1 MRKSIKMSA
10 FAAAIVAA
18 AMLSSCENQIESVEK
33 DLPTSLTIR
42 ISAPAPVEVST
53 RATDLQE
60 TNVTSLALFF
70 YRKDNYLDH
79 PKAVITLDSEAIK
92 KVEDKTPTNYV
103 YTLTVQD
110 DELTSGDYYLYAIAN
125 YNTSNFGQLDMSE
138 LSLKSLD
145 DLKSYLVENTYESSQ
160 MTENSLL
167 MTGVFGRGDGSIT
180 LQPENNNI
188 TSEQIHLRRIVSKI
202 NFSFVNGEG
211 VSFVPKT
218 YSICGFPLNCTLFE
232 RYGWTNKNGVLDNVS
247 GTFPGNFAF
256 KLDPEVNTQ
265 LLDID
270 CSGSNSFSF
279 YMYESAQYP
288 KNGIKIEDQRSREI
302 HNLGYY
308 TEDEGSYSEFFNAP
322 ENAAYV
328 VISGIYS
335 GPGKEAGSTVSGNV
349 SYTIH
354 LGDFSTSGS
363 FDNFTV
369 RRNTK
374 YNYRVTVNGVN
385 SIITEATAA
394 AGADYS
400 SIDSGA
406 EGDILNV
413 NAGTTNIT
421 VDSHY
426 ETVMVKM
433 PKFSP
438 NKFSLKVITPKV
450 NSIYSS
456 TAAESKTAAESER
469 PADVSWIKFVKP
481 TSATELPKYPGSRK
495 PEDMCDIYALLKN
508 IEAGAQT
515 FYLESDDY
523 YYTAAFVDEYF
534 YDDIPLTEF
543 VNAADREMTLASG
556 ISVSADGKSSYAVT
570 PIFSIKQQSIKSM
583 YNLSLTQKGYNPFG
597 IEILEEF
604 PAVTWSGSDRVDGDG
619 GVTDNNSDVNGWANS
634 TNYWNYS
641 SSSPWSEFI
650 VDSKFGHF
658 DNSTY
663 LADGAVVSGK
673 EVAKYQ
679 CISRNRDEDG
689 DGVIDESEVK
699 WYLPAVEQCLAIWYG
714 YPALGGDAKLNIEY
728 QGYFTSTFGS
738 GSGNK
743 RVWYIDEGASFGYYA
758 DASWL
763 RAKLGVRCVRTLAS
777 LKADPTPVS
786 SYDARTHIISLSTLD
801 ASATRP
807 SGSQSSEYLAHFR
820 NEEPDQLPQAFEVA
834 KDTLRSVTVSG
845 STKRGFTFSDVSSDN
860 SDWCNTYYT
869 QDGETAGQGRWRIP
883 NEREFGL
890 MVKHLG
896 DAMLNTRARTVY
908 YRQYD
913 NSPVNAG
920 YVYLSEGGNTVLT
933 TAYEYSSRA
942 LSIRCVR
949 DAISPSTVNN

>member
-1 MRKSIKMSA
+1 MSA

-79 PKAVITLDSEAIK
+79 PKAVITLDSEALK
-92 KVEDKTPTNYV
+92 TVQVKTPTNYV
-103 YTLTVQD
+103 YTLKVQD

-125 YNTSNFGQLDMSE
+125 YNTSNFGQLNMSD

-288 KNGIKIEDQRSREI
+288 INGIEINNQRSREI
-302 HNLGYY
+302 HNLDYY
-308 TEDEGSYSEFFNAP
+308 TDEGSYTEFLNAP

-328 VISGIYS
+328 VISGIYN
-335 GPGKEAGSTVSGNV
+335 GPGKEKGSTVSGNV

-354 LGDFSTSGS
+354 LGDFSTQSGS

-456 TAAESKTAAESER
+456 TAAESKTATESER

-515 FYLESDDY
+515 FYLESGDY

-534 YDDIPLTEF
+534 YSDIPLAEF

-583 YNLSLTQKGYNPFG
+583 YNLSLTQTGYNPFG

-604 PAVTWSGSDRVDGDG
+604 PAVTWRGGSNHVDGDRG
-619 GVTDNNSDVNGWANS
+619 NNSDVNGWANS
-634 TNYWNYS
+634 KTYWNS
-641 SSSPWSEFI
+641 SSWSDFI

-679 CISRNRDEDG
+679 CISRNRDENG
-689 DGVIDESEVK
+689 DGVIDDSEVK
-699 WYLPAVEQCLAIWYG
+699 WYLPAVEQCLAICYG
-714 YPALGGDAKLNIEY
+714 YPALGGDAKLNIDY
-728 QGYFTSTFGS
+728 RCYFTSTFGS

-758 DASWL
+758 GAGWL
-763 RAKLGVRCVRTLAS
+763 SPELGVRCVRTLAS
-777 LKADPTPVS
+777 LDADPTPVS
-786 SYDARTHIISLSTLD
+786 SYDASTHIISLSTLD

-807 SGSQSSEYLAHFR
+807 SGSQSAEYLAHVR

-834 KDTLRSVTVSG
+834 KELLSSVTVSG
-845 STKRGFTFSDVSSDN
+845 STKTGFTFSDVSSDD

-869 QDGETAGQGRWRIP
+869 QGGETAGQGRWRIP

-920 YVYLSEGGNTVLT
+920 YVYMSDGGNKVLT
-933 TAYEYSSRA
+933 TAYEYSSNA
-942 LSIRCVR
+942 YSIRCVR

>member
-79 PKAVITLDSEAIK
+79 PKAVITLDSEALK
-92 KVEDKTPTNYV
+92 TVQVKTPTNYV
-103 YTLTVQD
+103 YTLKVQD

-125 YNTSNFGQLDMSE
+125 YNTSNFGQLNMSE
-138 LSLKSLD
+138 LSSLSLD

-232 RYGWTNKNGVLDNVS
+232 RYGWTNKNGVIDNVS

-270 CSGSNSFSF
+270 CSGSDSFSF

-288 KNGIKIEDQRSREI
+288 KEGIQEIIDQRSREI
-302 HNLGYY
+302 HNLDYY
-308 TEDEGSYSEFFNAP
+308 TNEDSYEFLNAP

-349 SYTIH
+349 SSTIH

-374 YNYRVTVNGVN
+374 YNYMVTVNGVN

-515 FYLESDDY
+515 FYLESGDY

-534 YDDIPLTEF
+534 YSDIPLAEF

-583 YNLSLTQKGYNPFG
+583 YNLSLTQTGYNPFG

-604 PAVTWSGSDRVDGDG
+604 PAVTWRGGSNHVDGDRG
-619 GVTDNNSDVNGWANS
+619 NNSDVNGWANS
-634 TNYWNYS
+634 KSYWNSSSS

-679 CISRNRDEDG
+679 CISRNRDENG

-714 YPALGGDAKLNIEY
+714 YPALGGDAKLNIDY
-728 QGYFTSTFGS
+728 RCYFTSTFGS

-758 DASWL
+758 GAGWL
-763 RAKLGVRCVRTLAS
+763 SPELGVRCVRTLAS
-777 LKADPTPVS
+777 LDADPTPVS
-786 SYDARTHIISLSTLD
+786 NYDASTHIISLSTLD

-834 KDTLRSVTVSG
+834 KNLLSSVTVSG
-845 STKRGFTFSDVSSDN
+845 STKTGFTFSDVSSDN

-869 QDGETAGQGRWRIP
+869 QDRETAGQGRWRIP

-896 DAMLNTRARTVY
+896 NAMLGTRARTIY
-908 YRQYD
+908 YRRYD
-913 NSPVNAG
+913 GTPVNAG

-942 LSIRCVR
+942 FSIRCVR

>member
-1 MRKSIKMSA
+1 MSA

-79 PKAVITLDSEAIK
+79 PKAVITLDSEALK
-92 KVEDKTPTNYV
+92 TVQVKTPTNYV
-103 YTLTVQD
+103 YTLKVQD

-125 YNTSNFGQLDMSE
+125 YNTSNFGQLNMSE
-138 LSLKSLD
+138 LSSLSLD

-232 RYGWTNKNGVLDNVS
+232 RYGWTNKNGVIDNVS

-270 CSGSNSFSF
+270 CSGSDSFSF

-288 KNGIKIEDQRSREI
+288 KEGIQEIIDQRSREI
-302 HNLGYY
+302 HNLDYY
-308 TEDEGSYSEFFNAP
+308 TNEDSYEFLNAP

-354 LGDFSTSGS
+354 LGDFSTQSGS

-374 YNYRVTVNGVN
+374 YNYRVTVTGVN

-515 FYLESDDY
+515 FYLESGDY

-534 YDDIPLTEF
+534 YSDIPLAEF

-583 YNLSLTQKGYNPFG
+583 YNLSLTQTGYNPFG

-604 PAVTWSGSDRVDGDG
+604 PAVTWRGGSNHVDGDRG
-619 GVTDNNSDVNGWANS
+619 NNSDVNGWANS
-634 TNYWNYS
+634 KTYWNS
-641 SSSPWSEFI
+641 SSWSDFI

-689 DGVIDESEVK
+689 NGVIDVSEVK

-714 YPALGGDAKLNIEY
+714 YPALGGDAKLNIDY
-728 QGYFTSTFGS
+728 RCYFTSTFGS

-758 DASWL
+758 GAGWL
-763 RAKLGVRCVRTLAS
+763 SPELGVRCVRTLAS
-777 LKADPTPVS
+777 LDADPTPVS
-786 SYDARTHIISLSTLD
+786 SYDASTHIISLSTLD

-807 SGSQSSEYLAHFR
+807 SGSQSAEYLAHVR

-834 KDTLRSVTVSG
+834 KELLSSVTVSG
-845 STKRGFTFSDVSSDN
+845 STKTGFTFSDVSSDD

-869 QDGETAGQGRWRIP
+869 QDRETAGQGRWRIP

-896 DAMLNTRARTVY
+896 DAMLGTRARTVY
-908 YRQYD
+908 YRRYD
-913 NSPVNAG
+913 GTPVNAG

-942 LSIRCVR
+942 FSIRCVR

>member
-1 MRKSIKMSA
+1 
-10 FAAAIVAA
+10 
-18 AMLSSCENQIESVEK
+18 
-33 DLPTSLTIR
+33 
-42 ISAPAPVEVST
+42 
-53 RATDLQE
+53 
-60 TNVTSLALFF
+60 
-70 YRKDNYLDH
+70 
-79 PKAVITLDSEAIK
+79 
-92 KVEDKTPTNYV
+92 
-103 YTLTVQD
+103 
-110 DELTSGDYYLYAIAN
+110 
-125 YNTSNFGQLDMSE
+125 
-138 LSLKSLD
+138 
-145 DLKSYLVENTYESSQ
+145 
-160 MTENSLL
+160 
-167 MTGVFGRGDGSIT
+167 
-180 LQPENNNI
+180 
-188 TSEQIHLRRIVSKI
+188 
-202 NFSFVNGEG
+202 
-211 VSFVPKT
+211 
-218 YSICGFPLNCTLFE
+218 
-232 RYGWTNKNGVLDNVS
+232 
-247 GTFPGNFAF
+247 
-256 KLDPEVNTQ
+256 
-265 LLDID
+265 
-270 CSGSNSFSF
+270 
-279 YMYESAQYP
+279 
-288 KNGIKIEDQRSREI
+288 
-302 HNLGYY
+302 
-308 TEDEGSYSEFFNAP
+308 
-322 ENAAYV
+322 
-328 VISGIYS
+328 
-335 GPGKEAGSTVSGNV
+335 
-349 SYTIH
+349 
-354 LGDFSTSGS
+354 
-363 FDNFTV
+363 
-369 RRNTK
+369 
-374 YNYRVTVNGVN
+374 
-385 SIITEATAA
+385 
-394 AGADYS
+394 
-400 SIDSGA
+400 
-406 EGDILNV
+406 
-413 NAGTTNIT
+413 
-421 VDSHY
+421 

-481 TSATELPKYPGSRK
+481 TSSTALPKYPGSDK
-495 PEDMCDIYALLKN
+495 PGFCDIYTLLAD
-508 IEAGAQT
+508 IEGGT
-515 FYLESDDY
+515 KTYYLESDDY

-604 PAVTWSGSDRVDGDG
+604 PAVTWSGSDHVDGDTG
-619 GVTDNNSDVNGWANS
+619 NNSDVNGWANS
-634 TNYWNYS
+634 TNYWNS
-641 SSSPWSEFI
+641 SSWSEFI

-663 LADGAVVSGK
+663 LADGAVISGK

-679 CISRNRDEDG
+679 CISRNRDENG
-689 DGVIDESEVK
+689 DGVIDDSEVK

-714 YPALGGDAKLNIEY
+714 YPALGGDAKLKIEY
-728 QGYFTSTFGS
+728 RGYFTSTFGS

-758 DASWL
+758 RANWL

-786 SYDARTHIISLSTLD
+786 SYDASTHIISLSTLD

-807 SGSQSSEYLAHFR
+807 SGSQSAEYLAHVR

-834 KDTLRSVTVSG
+834 KELLSSVTVSG
-845 STKRGFTFSDVSSDN
+845 STKTGFTFSDVSSDD

-869 QDGETAGQGRWRIP
+869 QDRETAGQGRWRIP

-913 NSPVNAG
+913 NPPVNAG

-933 TAYEYSSRA
+933 TSDLYSSRA

>member
-125 YNTSNFGQLDMSE
+125 YNTSNFGQLNMSE
-138 LSLKSLD
+138 LSLLSLD

-279 YMYESAQYP
+279 YMYESAQP
-288 KNGIKIEDQRSREI
+288 NGIKIGDQRSREI

-308 TEDEGSYSEFFNAP
+308 TDEGKYTEFLNAP

-335 GPGKEAGSTVSGNV
+335 GPGKEKGSTVSGKV

-354 LGDFSTSGS
+354 LGDFSTKSGS

-385 SIITEATAA
+385 SIITEATAGA
-394 AGADYS
+394 DADYS
-400 SIDSGA
+400 LIDSGA

-481 TSATELPKYPGSRK
+481 TSSTALPKYPGSSHR
-495 PEDMCDIYALLKN
+495 ENMCDIYTLLAD
-508 IEAGAQT
+508 IEDGTQT
-515 FYLESDDY
+515 FYLESGDY

-583 YNLSLTQKGYNPFG
+583 YNLSLTQDGYNPFG

-604 PAVTWSGSDRVDGDG
+604 PAVTWSGSDHVDGDRG
-619 GVTDNNSDVNGWANS
+619 NNSDVNGWANS
-634 TNYWNYS
+634 KNYWNS
-641 SSSPWSEFI
+641 SSWSNFI

-679 CISRNRDEDG
+679 CISRNRDENG
-689 DGVIDESEVK
+689 DGVIDDSEVK

-714 YPALGGDAKLNIEY
+714 YPALGGDAKLKIEY
-728 QGYFTSTFGS
+728 RGYFTSTFGS

-758 DASWL
+758 GAGWL
-763 RAKLGVRCVRTLAS
+763 SPELGVRCVRTLAS
-777 LKADPTPVS
+777 LDANPTPVS
-786 SYDARTHIISLSTLD
+786 SYDASTHIISLSTLD

-834 KDTLRSVTVSG
+834 KNLLSSVTVSG
-845 STKRGFTFSDVSSDN
+845 STKTGFTFSDVSSDD

-869 QDGETAGQGRWRIP
+869 QGGETAGQGRWRIP

-933 TAYEYSSRA
+933 TSDGYSSRA

>member
-1 MRKSIKMSA
+1 MSA

-807 SGSQSSEYLAHFR
+807 SGSQSAEYLAHVR

-834 KDTLRSVTVSG
+834 KNLLSSVTVSG
-845 STKRGFTFSDVSSDN
+845 STKTGFTFSDVSSDD

-869 QDGETAGQGRWRIP
+869 QDTETAGQGRWRIP

-908 YRQYD
+908 YRRYD
-913 NSPVNAG
+913 DTKVNAG

-933 TAYEYSSRA
+933 TSNGYSSRA
-942 LSIRCVR
+942 FSIRCVR

>member
-79 PKAVITLDSEAIK
+79 PKAVITLDSEALK
-92 KVEDKTPTNYV
+92 TVQVKTPTNYV
-103 YTLTVQD
+103 YTLKVQD

-125 YNTSNFGQLDMSE
+125 YNTSNFGQLNMSE
-138 LSLKSLD
+138 LSSLSLD

-232 RYGWTNKNGVLDNVS
+232 RYGWTNKNGVIDNVS

-270 CSGSNSFSF
+270 CSGSDSFSF

-288 KNGIKIEDQRSREI
+288 KEGIQEIIDQRSREI
-302 HNLGYY
+302 HNLDYY
-308 TEDEGSYSEFFNAP
+308 TNEDSYEFLNAP

-354 LGDFSTSGS
+354 LGDFSTQSGS

-374 YNYRVTVNGVN
+374 YNYRVTVTGVN

-515 FYLESDDY
+515 FYLESGDY

-534 YDDIPLTEF
+534 YSDIPLAEF

-583 YNLSLTQKGYNPFG
+583 YNLSLTQTGYNPFG

-604 PAVTWSGSDRVDGDG
+604 PAVTWRGGSNHVDGDRG
-619 GVTDNNSDVNGWANS
+619 NNSDVNGWANS
-634 TNYWNYS
+634 KTYWNS
-641 SSSPWSEFI
+641 SSWSDFI

-689 DGVIDESEVK
+689 NGVIDVSEVK

-714 YPALGGDAKLNIEY
+714 YPALGGDAKLNIDY
-728 QGYFTSTFGS
+728 RCYFTSTFGS

-758 DASWL
+758 GAGWL
-763 RAKLGVRCVRTLAS
+763 SPELGVRCVRTLAS
-777 LKADPTPVS
+777 LDADPTPVS
-786 SYDARTHIISLSTLD
+786 SYDASTHIISLSTLD

-807 SGSQSSEYLAHFR
+807 SGSQSAEYLAHVR

-834 KDTLRSVTVSG
+834 KELLSSVTVSG
-845 STKRGFTFSDVSSDN
+845 STKTGFTFSDVSSDD

-869 QDGETAGQGRWRIP
+869 QDRETAGQGRWRIP

-896 DAMLNTRARTVY
+896 DAMLGTRARTVY
-908 YRQYD
+908 YRRYD
-913 NSPVNAG
+913 GTPVNAG

-942 LSIRCVR
+942 FSIRCVR

>member
-70 YRKDNYLDH
+70 YRKDNYLNH
-79 PKAVITLDSEAIK
+79 PKAVITLDSEALK
-92 KVEDKTPTNYV
+92 TVQVKTPTNYV

-110 DELTSGDYYLYAIAN
+110 EELTSGDYYLYAIAN

-145 DLKSYLVENTYESSQ
+145 ALKSYLVENTYESSQ

-167 MTGVFGRGDGSIT
+167 MTGVFGREDGSIT

-202 NFSFVNGEG
+202 NFSFVNGTG

-270 CSGSNSFSF
+270 CSGSDSFSF
-279 YMYESAQYP
+279 YMYENAQYP
-288 KNGIKIEDQRSREI
+288 KNGIEIKNQRSREI
-302 HNLGYY
+302 HNLDYY
-308 TEDEGSYSEFFNAP
+308 TDEGSYTEFLNAP

-335 GPGKEAGSTVSGNV
+335 GPGKEEGSTVSGNV

-354 LGDFSTSGS
+354 LGDFSTQSGS
-363 FDNFTV
+363 LYNFTV

-374 YNYRVTVNGVN
+374 YNYRVTVTGVN
-385 SIITEATAA
+385 SIITEATA
-394 AGADYS
+394 GADADYP

-438 NKFSLKVITPKV
+438 NEFSLKVITPKV
-450 NSIYSS
+450 HSIYSS
-456 TAAESKTAAESER
+456 TTVESER
-469 PADVSWIKFVKP
+469 PADVSWIKFAKP
-481 TSATELPKYPGSRK
+481 VSVTALPKYPGSSS
-495 PEDMCDIYALLKN
+495 EDICDIYMLLEN
-508 IEAGAQT
+508 IKAGTQT
-515 FYLESDDY
+515 FYLESGDY

-534 YDDIPLTEF
+534 YDDTPLAEF

-583 YNLSLTQKGYNPFG
+583 YNLSLTQEGYNPFG
-597 IEILEEF
+597 IEIFEEF
-604 PAVTWSGSDRVDGDG
+604 PAVTWSGNNYVDGDTG
-619 GVTDNNSDVNGWANS
+619 NNSDVNGWANS
-634 TNYWNYS
+634 QSYWNS
-641 SSSPWSEFI
+641 SSWSDFI
-650 VDSKFGHF
+650 VDSNFGHF
-658 DNSTY
+658 DNNAY

-679 CISRNRDEDG
+679 CISRNRDENG

-714 YPALGGDAKLNIEY
+714 YPALGGDAKLNIDY
-728 QGYFTSTFGS
+728 QGYFTSTFGI

-743 RVWYIDEGASFGYYA
+743 RVWYIDEGASFGYYVG
-758 DASWL
+758 ASGWL
-763 RAKLGVRCVRTLAS
+763 RSELGVRCVRTLAS
-777 LKADPTPVS
+777 LNSDPTPVS
-786 SYDARTHIISLSTLD
+786 SYDETTHIISLSTLD

-807 SGSQSSEYLAHFR
+807 SGSQSAVYLAHVR

-834 KDTLRSVTVSG
+834 KDLLSSVTLSG
-845 STKRGFTFSDVSSDN
+845 STKTGFTFSDVSSDD

-896 DAMLNTRARTVY
+896 DNMLNTRARTVY
-908 YRQYD
+908 YRRYD
-913 NSPVNAG
+913 ATPVNAG
-920 YVYLSEGGNTVLT
+920 YVYMSDGSNKVLT
-933 TAYEYSSRA
+933 TADAYSSNA
-942 LSIRCVR
+942 YSIRCVR
-949 DAISPSTVNN
+949 DATSPSTVNN

>member
-1 MRKSIKMSA
+1 MSA

-79 PKAVITLDSEAIK
+79 PKAVITLDSEALKEVQK
-92 KVEDKTPTNYV
+92 KTNTNYV

-125 YNTSNFGQLDMSE
+125 YNTSNFGQLNMSE
-138 LSLKSLD
+138 LSSLSLD

-232 RYGWTNKNGVLDNVS
+232 RYGWTNKNGVIDNVS

-270 CSGSNSFSF
+270 CSGSDSFSF

-288 KNGIKIEDQRSREI
+288 EEEIQIGDQRSREI
-302 HNLGYY
+302 HNLDYY
-308 TEDEGSYSEFFNAP
+308 TNEDSYEFLNAP

-354 LGDFSTSGS
+354 LGDFSTQSGS

-374 YNYRVTVNGVN
+374 YNYRVTVTGVN
-385 SIITEATAA
+385 SIITEATAGA
-394 AGADYS
+394 DADYS
-400 SIDSGA
+400 LIDSGA
-406 EGDILNV
+406 EGDILKV

-456 TAAESKTAAESER
+456 TAAESVDESER

-515 FYLESDDY
+515 FYLESGDY

-534 YDDIPLTEF
+534 YSDIPLAEF

-583 YNLSLTQKGYNPFG
+583 YNLSLTQEGYNPFG

-604 PAVTWSGSDRVDGDG
+604 PAVTWRGGSNHVDGDRG
-619 GVTDNNSDVNGWANS
+619 NNSDVNGWANS
-634 TNYWNYS
+634 KTYWNS
-641 SSSPWSEFI
+641 SSWSDFI

-689 DGVIDESEVK
+689 NGVIDVSEVK

-714 YPALGGDAKLNIEY
+714 YPALGGDAKLNIDY
-728 QGYFTSTFGS
+728 RCYFTSTFGS

-758 DASWL
+758 GAGWL
-763 RAKLGVRCVRTLAS
+763 SPELGVRCVRTLAS
-777 LKADPTPVS
+777 LDADPTPVS
-786 SYDARTHIISLSTLD
+786 SYDASTHIISLSTLD

-807 SGSQSSEYLAHFR
+807 SGSQSAEYLAHVR

-834 KDTLRSVTVSG
+834 KELLSSVTVSG
-845 STKRGFTFSDVSSDN
+845 STKTGFTFSDVSSDD

-869 QDGETAGQGRWRIP
+869 QDRETAGQGRWRIP

-896 DAMLNTRARTVY
+896 DAMLGTRARTVY
-908 YRQYD
+908 YRRYD
-913 NSPVNAG
+913 GTPVNAG

-942 LSIRCVR
+942 FSIRCVR

>member
-1 MRKSIKMSA
+1 MSA

-70 YRKDNYLDH
+70 YRKDNYLNH
-79 PKAVITLDSEAIK
+79 PKAVITLDSEALK
-92 KVEDKTPTNYV
+92 TVQVKTPTNYV
-103 YTLTVQD
+103 YTLKVQD
-110 DELTSGDYYLYAIAN
+110 EELTSGDYYLYAIAN
-125 YNTSNFGQLDMSE
+125 YNTSNLGQLDMSKLSS
-138 LSLKSLD
+138 LSLD
-145 DLKSYLVENTYESSQ
+145 ALKSYLVENTYESSQ

-288 KNGIKIEDQRSREI
+288 KEGIQLNNQRSREI

-308 TEDEGSYSEFFNAP
+308 TNEGSYTEFLNAP

-328 VISGIYS
+328 VISGIYN
-335 GPGKEAGSTVSGNV
+335 GPGKEEGSTVSGKV

-354 LGDFSTSGS
+354 LGDFSTQSGS

-385 SIITEATAA
+385 SIITEATAGA
-394 AGADYS
+394 VADYP

-406 EGDILNV
+406 EGDILKV

-481 TSATELPKYPGSRK
+481 TSATELPKYPGSGK
-495 PEDMCDIYALLKN
+495 PGICDIYTLLAD
-508 IEAGAQT
+508 IEKGQQSY
-515 FYLESDDY
+515 YLESGDY

-534 YDDIPLTEF
+534 YNDIPLTEF

-583 YNLSLTQKGYNPFG
+583 YNLSLTRDGYNPFG

-604 PAVTWSGSDRVDGDG
+604 PAVTWSGSDHVDGDTG
-619 GVTDNNSDVNGWANS
+619 NNSDVNGWANS
-634 TNYWNYS
+634 KNYWNS
-641 SSSPWSEFI
+641 SSWSNFI

-679 CISRNRDEDG
+679 CISRNRDENG
-689 DGVIDESEVK
+689 DGVIDDSEVK

-714 YPALGGDAKLNIEY
+714 YPALGGDAKLKIEY
-728 QGYFTSTFGS
+728 RGYFTSTFGT
-738 GSGNK
+738 GKGNK

-758 DASWL
+758 GANWL

-786 SYDARTHIISLSTLD
+786 SYNASTHIISLSTLD

-834 KDTLRSVTVSG
+834 KNLLSSVTVSG
-845 STKRGFTFSDVSSDN
+845 STKTGFTFSDVSSDD

-869 QDGETAGQGRWRIP
+869 QDTETAGQGRWRIP

-933 TAYEYSSRA
+933 TSDGYSSRA

>member
-79 PKAVITLDSEAIK
+79 PKAVITLDSEALK
-92 KVEDKTPTNYV
+92 TVQVKTPTNYV
-103 YTLTVQD
+103 YTLKVQD
-110 DELTSGDYYLYAIAN
+110 EELTSGDYYLYAIAN
-125 YNTSNFGQLDMSE
+125 YNTSNFGQLNMSE
-138 LSLKSLD
+138 LSLLSLD

-167 MTGVFGRGDGSIT
+167 MTGVFGREDGSIT

-202 NFSFVNGEG
+202 NFSFVNGQG

-232 RYGWTNKNGVLDNVS
+232 RYGWTNKNGVIDNVS

-270 CSGSNSFSF
+270 CSGSDSFSF

-288 KNGIKIEDQRSREI
+288 KEGIQEIIDQRSREI
-302 HNLGYY
+302 HNLDYY
-308 TEDEGSYSEFFNAP
+308 TNEDSYEFLNAP

-328 VISGIYS
+328 VISGIYN
-335 GPGKEAGSTVSGNV
+335 GPGKEEGSTVSGNV

-354 LGDFSTSGS
+354 LGDFSTQSGS

-374 YNYRVTVNGVN
+374 YNYRVTVTGVN

-515 FYLESDDY
+515 FYLESGDY

-583 YNLSLTQKGYNPFG
+583 YNLSLTRDGYNPFG

-604 PAVTWSGSDRVDGDG
+604 PAVTWSGGSDRVDGDTG
-619 GVTDNNSDVNGWANS
+619 NNSDVNGWANS
-634 TNYWNYS
+634 KTYWNS
-641 SSSPWSEFI
+641 SSWSDFI

-663 LADGAVVSGK
+663 LADGAVLSGK

-679 CISRNRDEDG
+679 CISRNRDENG
-689 DGVIDESEVK
+689 DGVIDDSEVK

-714 YPALGGDAKLNIEY
+714 YPALGGDAKLNIDY
-728 QGYFTSTFGS
+728 RCYFTSTFGS

-743 RVWYIDEGASFGYYA
+743 RVWYIDEGASFGYYEG
-758 DASWL
+758 ASRWL
-763 RAKLGVRCVRTLAS
+763 RSELGVRCVRTLVS
-777 LKADPTPVS
+777 LDADPTPVS
-786 SYDARTHIISLSTLD
+786 SYDASTHIISLSTLD

-807 SGSQSSEYLAHFR
+807 SGSQSAEYLAHVR

-834 KDTLRSVTVSG
+834 KELLSSVTLSG
-845 STKRGFTFSDVSSDN
+845 STKTGFTFSDVSSDD

-869 QDGETAGQGRWRIP
+869 QDGEIAGQGRWRIP

-896 DAMLNTRARTVY
+896 DNMLNTRARTVY
-908 YRQYD
+908 YRRYD
-913 NSPVNAG
+913 ATPVNAG
-920 YVYLSEGGNTVLT
+920 YVYMSDGSNKVLT
-933 TAYEYSSRA
+933 TADAYSSNA
-942 LSIRCVR
+942 YSIRCVR
-949 DAISPSTVNN
+949 DATSPSTVNN

>member
-1 MRKSIKMSA
+1 MRKLIKMSA

-125 YNTSNFGQLDMSE
+125 YNTSNFGQLNISE
-138 LSLKSLD
+138 LSSLSLD
-145 DLKSYLVENTYESSQ
+145 ALKSYLVENTYESSQ

-202 NFSFVNGEG
+202 NFSFVNGTG

-232 RYGWTNKNGVLDNVS
+232 RYGWTNKNGVIDNVS

-279 YMYESAQYP
+279 YMYESAQP
-288 KNGIKIEDQRSREI
+288 NGIKIEDQRSREI
-302 HNLGYY
+302 HNLDYY
-308 TEDEGSYSEFFNAP
+308 THEDSSTEFLNAP

-328 VISGIYS
+328 VISGIYN
-335 GPGKEAGSTVSGNV
+335 GPGKEEGSTVSGNV

-354 LGDFSTSGS
+354 LGDFSTQSGS

-374 YNYRVTVNGVN
+374 YNYRVTVTSVN
-385 SIITEATAA
+385 SIITEATAGE
-394 AGADYS
+394 GADYS

-433 PKFSP
+433 PKFSSD
-438 NKFSLKVITPKV
+438 KFSLKVITPKV

-481 TSATELPKYPGSRK
+481 TSSTALPKYPGSGK
-495 PEDMCDIYALLKN
+495 QGICDIYTLLAD
-508 IEAGAQT
+508 IEGGTQT
-515 FYLESDDY
+515 YYLESGDY

-583 YNLSLTQKGYNPFG
+583 YNLSLAQDGYNPFG

-634 TNYWNYS
+634 TNYWNS
-641 SSSPWSEFI
+641 SSWSDFI
-650 VDSKFGHF
+650 VDSNFGHF
-658 DNSTY
+658 DNNTY

-673 EVAKYQ
+673 EVAKFQ

-786 SYDARTHIISLSTLD
+786 SYDASTHIISLSTLD

-807 SGSQSSEYLAHFR
+807 SGSQSAEYLAHVR

-834 KDTLRSVTVSG
+834 KNLLSSVTLSG
-845 STKRGFTFSDVSSDN
+845 STKTGFTFSDVSSDD

-869 QDGETAGQGRWRIP
+869 QDTETAGQGRWRIP

-908 YRQYD
+908 YRRYD
-913 NSPVNAG
+913 GTPVNAG

-933 TAYEYSSRA
+933 TSNGYSSRA
-942 LSIRCVR
+942 FSIRCVR
-949 DAISPSTVNN
+949 DAISPSTANN

>member
-79 PKAVITLDSEAIK
+79 PKAVITLDSEALK
-92 KVEDKTPTNYV
+92 TVQVKTPTNYV
-103 YTLTVQD
+103 YTLKVQD

-125 YNTSNFGQLDMSE
+125 YNTSNFGQLNMSE
-138 LSLKSLD
+138 LSSLSLD
-145 DLKSYLVENTYESSQ
+145 ALKSYLVENTYESSQ

-232 RYGWTNKNGVLDNVS
+232 RYGWTNKNGVIDNVS

-288 KNGIKIEDQRSREI
+288 KEGIQLNNQRSREI
-302 HNLGYY
+302 HNLDYY
-308 TEDEGSYSEFFNAP
+308 TAEGSNTEFLNAP

-335 GPGKEAGSTVSGNV
+335 GPGNEEGSTVSGNV

-354 LGDFSTSGS
+354 LGDFSTQSGS

-374 YNYRVTVNGVN
+374 YNYRVTVTGVN
-385 SIITEATAA
+385 SIITEATA
-394 AGADYS
+394 GDADYP

-515 FYLESDDY
+515 FYLESGDY

-534 YDDIPLTEF
+534 YSDIPLAEF

-583 YNLSLTQKGYNPFG
+583 YNLSLTQTGYNPFG

-604 PAVTWSGSDRVDGDG
+604 PAVTWSGSNYDDGDEG
-619 GVTDNNSDVNGWANS
+619 NNSDVNGWANS
-634 TNYWNYS
+634 KTYWNS
-641 SSSPWSEFI
+641 SSWSHFI

-689 DGVIDESEVK
+689 NGVIDVSEVK

-728 QGYFTSTFGS
+728 RGYFTSTFGT

-758 DASWL
+758 RAYWL
-763 RAKLGVRCVRTLAS
+763 SPELGVRCVRTLAS
-777 LKADPTPVS
+777 PEADPTPVS
-786 SYDARTHIISLSTLD
+786 SYDASTHIISLSTLD

-807 SGSQSSEYLAHFR
+807 SGSQSAEYLAHVR

-834 KDTLRSVTVSG
+834 KELLSSVTVSG
-845 STKRGFTFSDVSSDN
+845 STKTGFTFSDVSSDD

-869 QDGETAGQGRWRIP
+869 QDRETAGQGRWRIP

-913 NSPVNAG
+913 NPPVNAG

-942 LSIRCVR
+942 FSIRCVR

>member
-70 YRKDNYLDH
+70 YRKDNYLNH

-125 YNTSNFGQLDMSE
+125 YNTSNFGQLNISE
-138 LSLKSLD
+138 LSLLSLD

-202 NFSFVNGEG
+202 NFSFVNGTG

-270 CSGSNSFSF
+270 CSGSDSFSF

-288 KNGIKIEDQRSREI
+288 KEGIQLNNQRSREI
-302 HNLGYY
+302 HNLDYY
-308 TEDEGSYSEFFNAP
+308 TAEGSNTEFLNAP
-322 ENAAYV
+322 DNAAYV

-335 GPGKEAGSTVSGNV
+335 GPGMEAGSTVSGNV

-400 SIDSGA
+400 SIYPSIDSGA

-515 FYLESDDY
+515 FYLESGDY

-534 YDDIPLTEF
+534 YSDIPLAEF

-583 YNLSLTQKGYNPFG
+583 YNLSLTQEGYNPFG

-604 PAVTWSGSDRVDGDG
+604 PAVTWRGGSDRVDGDTG
-619 GVTDNNSDVNGWANS
+619 NNSDVNGWANS
-634 TNYWNYS
+634 KTYWNS
-641 SSSPWSEFI
+641 SSWSNFI

-679 CISRNRDEDG
+679 CISRNRDENG
-689 DGVIDESEVK
+689 DGVIDDSEVK

-714 YPALGGDAKLNIEY
+714 YPALGGDAKLKIEY
-728 QGYFTSTFGS
+728 RGYFTSTFGS

-758 DASWL
+758 GAGWL
-763 RAKLGVRCVRTLAS
+763 SPELGVRCVRTLAS
-777 LKADPTPVS
+777 LDANPTPVS
-786 SYDARTHIISLSTLD
+786 SYDASTHIISLSTLD

-807 SGSQSSEYLAHFR
+807 SGSQSSEYLAHVR

-834 KDTLRSVTVSG
+834 KNLLSSVTVSG
-845 STKRGFTFSDVSSDN
+845 STKTGFTFSDVSSDN

-869 QDGETAGQGRWRIP
+869 QDTETAGQGRWRIP

-913 NSPVNAG
+913 NTPVNAG

-933 TAYEYSSRA
+933 TSDGYSSRA
-942 LSIRCVR
+942 FSIRCVR

>member
-125 YNTSNFGQLDMSE
+125 YNTSNFGQLNMSE
-138 LSLKSLD
+138 LSSLSLD

-202 NFSFVNGEG
+202 NFSFVNGTG

-232 RYGWTNKNGVLDNVS
+232 RYGWTNRDGGLDNVS

-256 KLDPEVNTQ
+256 QLDPEVNTQ

-270 CSGSNSFSF
+270 CSGSDSFSF

-288 KNGIKIEDQRSREI
+288 ENGIEIENQRSREI
-302 HNLGYY
+302 HNLRYY
-308 TEDEGSYSEFFNAP
+308 TEEGSYTEFLNAP

-354 LGDFSTSGS
+354 LGDFSTQSGS

-374 YNYRVTVNGVN
+374 YNYRVTVTGVN

-515 FYLESDDY
+515 FYLESGDY

-583 YNLSLTQKGYNPFG
+583 YNLSLTQDGYNPFG

-634 TNYWNYS
+634 KRYWNS
-641 SSSPWSEFI
+641 SSWSDFI

-679 CISRNRDEDG
+679 CISRNRDENG
-689 DGVIDESEVK
+689 DGVIDDSEVK

-714 YPALGGDAKLNIEY
+714 YPALGGDAKLKIEY

-758 DASWL
+758 GAGWL
-763 RAKLGVRCVRTLAS
+763 SPELGVRCVRTLAS
-777 LKADPTPVS
+777 LDADPTPVS
-786 SYDARTHIISLSTLD
+786 NYDASTHIISLSTLD

-834 KDTLRSVTVSG
+834 ENLLSSVTLSG
-845 STKRGFTFSDVSSDN
+845 STKTGFTFSDVSSDD

-869 QDGETAGQGRWRIP
+869 QGGETAGQGRWRIP

-908 YRQYD
+908 YRRYD
-913 NSPVNAG
+913 GTPVNAG

-933 TAYEYSSRA
+933 TSAGYSSRA
-942 LSIRCVR
+942 FSIRCVR

>member
-1 MRKSIKMSA
+1 MSA

-70 YRKDNYLDH
+70 YRKDNYLNS
-79 PKAVITLDSEAIK
+79 PKTVITLDSEAIK

-125 YNTSNFGQLDMSE
+125 YNTSNFGQLNMSE
-138 LSLKSLD
+138 LSSLSLD
-145 DLKSYLVENTYESSQ
+145 NLKSYIVENTYESSQ

-202 NFSFVNGEG
+202 SFSFVNGTG

-232 RYGWTNKNGVLDNVS
+232 RYGWTNRNGGLDNVS

-256 KLDPEVNTQ
+256 ELDPEVNTQ

-270 CSGSNSFSF
+270 CSGSDSFSF
-279 YMYESAQYP
+279 YMYESAQP
-288 KNGIKIEDQRSREI
+288 NGIKIGDQRSREI

-308 TEDEGSYSEFFNAP
+308 TDEGKYTEFLNAP

-328 VISGIYS
+328 VISGIYN
-335 GPGKEAGSTVSGNV
+335 GPGKEEGSTVSGKV

-354 LGDFSTSGS
+354 LGDFSTQSGS

-385 SIITEATAA
+385 SIITEATA
-394 AGADYS
+394 GADADYT

-481 TSATELPKYPGSRK
+481 TSSTALPKYPGSGK
-495 PEDMCDIYALLKN
+495 PGICDIYTLLAD
-508 IEAGAQT
+508 IEKGQQSY
-515 FYLESDDY
+515 YLESGDY

-583 YNLSLTQKGYNPFG
+583 YNLSLTQVGYNPFG

-604 PAVTWSGSDRVDGDG
+604 PAVTWSGSDHVDGDRG
-619 GVTDNNSDVNGWANS
+619 NNSDVNGWANS
-634 TNYWNYS
+634 KNYWNS
-641 SSSPWSEFI
+641 SSWSNFI

-689 DGVIDESEVK
+689 NGVIEDSEVK

-714 YPALGGDAKLNIEY
+714 YPALGGDAKLKIEY
-728 QGYFTSTFGS
+728 RGYFTSTFGT
-738 GSGNK
+738 GKGNK

-758 DASWL
+758 GAGWL
-763 RAKLGVRCVRTLAS
+763 SPELGVRCVRTLAS
-777 LKADPTPVS
+777 LDANPTPVS
-786 SYDARTHIISLSTLD
+786 SYDASTHIISLSTLD

-834 KDTLRSVTVSG
+834 KNLLSSVTVSG
-845 STKRGFTFSDVSSDN
+845 STKTGFTFSDVSSDD

>member
-79 PKAVITLDSEAIK
+79 PKAVITLDSEALK
-92 KVEDKTPTNYV
+92 TVQVKTPTNYV
-103 YTLTVQD
+103 YTLKVQD

-145 DLKSYLVENTYESSQ
+145 ALKSYLVENTYESSQ

-232 RYGWTNKNGVLDNVS
+232 RYGWTNKNGVIDNVS

-270 CSGSNSFSF
+270 CSGSDSFSF

-288 KNGIKIEDQRSREI
+288 KEGIQEIIDQRSREI
-302 HNLGYY
+302 HNLDYY
-308 TEDEGSYSEFFNAP
+308 THEDSYTEFLNAP

-354 LGDFSTSGS
+354 LGDFSTQSGS

-374 YNYRVTVNGVN
+374 YNYRVTVTGVN
-385 SIITEATAA
+385 SIITEATAGE
-394 AGADYS
+394 GADYS

-481 TSATELPKYPGSRK
+481 TSATELPKYPGSDK
-495 PEDMCDIYALLKN
+495 PGFCDIYTLLAD
-508 IEAGAQT
+508 IEGGT
-515 FYLESDDY
+515 KTYYLESGDY

-534 YDDIPLTEF
+534 YSDIPLTEF

-583 YNLSLTQKGYNPFG
+583 YNLSLTRDGYNPFG

-604 PAVTWSGSDRVDGDG
+604 PAVTWSGSNHVDGDRG
-619 GVTDNNSDVNGWANS
+619 NNSDVNGWANS
-634 TNYWNYS
+634 KSYWNYSS

-679 CISRNRDEDG
+679 CISRNRDENG

-714 YPALGGDAKLNIEY
+714 YPALGGDAKLKIEY
-728 QGYFTSTFGS
+728 RGYFTSTFGT
-738 GSGNK
+738 GKGNK

-758 DASWL
+758 GAGWL
-763 RAKLGVRCVRTLAS
+763 SPELGVRCVRTLAS
-777 LKADPTPVS
+777 LDADPTPVS
-786 SYDARTHIISLSTLD
+786 NYDASTHIISLSTLD

-834 KDTLRSVTVSG
+834 KNLLSSVTVSG
-845 STKRGFTFSDVSSDN
+845 STKTGFTFSDVSSDN

-869 QDGETAGQGRWRIP
+869 QDRETAGQGRWRIP

>member
-79 PKAVITLDSEAIK
+79 PKAVITLDSEALK
-92 KVEDKTPTNYV
+92 TVQVKTPTNYV
-103 YTLTVQD
+103 YTLKVQD

-125 YNTSNFGQLDMSE
+125 YNTSNFGQLNMSE
-138 LSLKSLD
+138 LSSLSLD

-188 TSEQIHLRRIVSKI
+188 TSEKINPRRIVSKI

-232 RYGWTNKNGVLDNVS
+232 RYGWTNKNGVIDNVS

-270 CSGSNSFSF
+270 CSGSDSFSF

-288 KNGIKIEDQRSREI
+288 KEGIQEIIDQRSREI
-302 HNLGYY
+302 HNLDYY
-308 TEDEGSYSEFFNAP
+308 THEDSYTEFLNAP

-354 LGDFSTSGS
+354 LGDFSTQSGS

-374 YNYRVTVNGVN
+374 YNYRVTVTGVN

-515 FYLESDDY
+515 FYLESGDY

-534 YDDIPLTEF
+534 YSDIPLAEF

-583 YNLSLTQKGYNPFG
+583 YNLSLTQTGYNPFG

-604 PAVTWSGSDRVDGDG
+604 PAVTWRGGSNHVDGDRG
-619 GVTDNNSDVNGWANS
+619 NNSDVNGWANS
-634 TNYWNYS
+634 KTYWNS
-641 SSSPWSEFI
+641 SSWSDFI

-689 DGVIDESEVK
+689 NGVIDVSEVK

-714 YPALGGDAKLNIEY
+714 YPALGGDAKLNIDY
-728 QGYFTSTFGS
+728 RCYFTSTFGS

-758 DASWL
+758 GAGWL
-763 RAKLGVRCVRTLAS
+763 SPELGVRCVRTLAS
-777 LKADPTPVS
+777 LDADPTPVS
-786 SYDARTHIISLSTLD
+786 NYDASTHIISLSTLD

-807 SGSQSSEYLAHFR
+807 SGSQSAEYLAHVR

-834 KDTLRSVTVSG
+834 KELLSSVTVSG
-845 STKRGFTFSDVSSDN
+845 STKTGFTFSDVSSDD

-869 QDGETAGQGRWRIP
+869 QDRETAGQGRWRIP

-896 DAMLNTRARTVY
+896 DAMLGTRARTVY
-908 YRQYD
+908 YRRYD
-913 NSPVNAG
+913 GTPVNAG

-942 LSIRCVR
+942 FSIRCVR

>member
-79 PKAVITLDSEAIK
+79 PKAVITLDSEALRDV
-92 KVEDKTPTNYV
+92 VETTPTNYV

-125 YNTSNFGQLDMSE
+125 YNTSNFGQLDMSKLSS
-138 LSLKSLD
+138 LSLD
-145 DLKSYLVENTYESSQ
+145 ALKSYLVENTYESSQ

-180 LQPENNNI
+180 LQPENNNF
-188 TSEQIHLRRIVSKI
+188 TSETSEKIHLRRIVSKI
-202 NFSFVNGEG
+202 NFSFVNGTG

-232 RYGWTNKNGVLDNVS
+232 RYGWTNRDGGLDNVS

-256 KLDPEVNTQ
+256 ELDPEVNTQ

-279 YMYESAQYP
+279 YMYESAQP
-288 KNGIKIEDQRSREI
+288 NGIKIGDQRSREI
-302 HNLGYY
+302 HNLDYY
-308 TEDEGSYSEFFNAP
+308 THEDSSTEFLNAP

-328 VISGIYS
+328 VISGIYN
-335 GPGKEAGSTVSGNV
+335 GPGKEEGSTVSGKV

-354 LGDFSTSGS
+354 LGDFSTQSGS

-394 AGADYS
+394 AGADYP

-406 EGDILNV
+406 EGDILKV

-481 TSATELPKYPGSRK
+481 TSSTALPKYPGSGK
-495 PEDMCDIYALLKN
+495 QGICDIYTLLAD
-508 IEAGAQT
+508 IRDGGQSY
-515 FYLESDDY
+515 YLESGDY

-534 YDDIPLTEF
+534 YSDIPLTEF

-583 YNLSLTQKGYNPFG
+583 YNLSLTRDGYNPFG

-604 PAVTWSGSDRVDGDG
+604 PAVTWSGSNHVDGDRG
-619 GVTDNNSDVNGWANS
+619 NNSDVNGWANS
-634 TNYWNYS
+634 KSYWNYSS

-679 CISRNRDEDG
+679 CISRNRDENG

-714 YPALGGDAKLNIEY
+714 YPALGGDAKLKIEY
-728 QGYFTSTFGS
+728 RGYFTSTFGS

-758 DASWL
+758 GAGWL
-763 RAKLGVRCVRTLAS
+763 SPELGVRCVRTLAS
-777 LKADPTPVS
+777 LDADPTPVS
-786 SYDARTHIISLSTLD
+786 NYDASTHIISLSTLD

-834 KDTLRSVTVSG
+834 KNLLSSVTVSG
-845 STKRGFTFSDVSSDN
+845 STKTGFTFSDVSSDN

-869 QDGETAGQGRWRIP
+869 QDRETAGQGRWRIP

-920 YVYLSEGGNTVLT
+920 YVYMSGDGNKVLT
-933 TAYEYSSRA
+933 TSNGYSDEAY
-942 LSIRCVR
+942 SIRCVR
-949 DAISPSTVNN
+949 DATSPSTVNN

>member
-138 LSLKSLD
+138 LSSKSLD

-202 NFSFVNGEG
+202 NFSFVNGTG

-288 KNGIKIEDQRSREI
+288 KEGIQLNNQRSREI
-302 HNLGYY
+302 HNLDYY
-308 TEDEGSYSEFFNAP
+308 TAEGSNTEFLNAP

-354 LGDFSTSGS
+354 LGDFSTQSGS

-385 SIITEATAA
+385 SIITEATAGA
-394 AGADYS
+394 VADYP

-406 EGDILNV
+406 EGDILKV

-481 TSATELPKYPGSRK
+481 TSSTALPKYPGSGK
-495 PEDMCDIYALLKN
+495 QGICDIYTLLAD
-508 IEAGAQT
+508 IRDGGQSY
-515 FYLESDDY
+515 YLESGDY

-583 YNLSLTQKGYNPFG
+583 YNLSLTRDGYNPFG

-604 PAVTWSGSDRVDGDG
+604 PAVTWSGSNHVDGDG
-619 GVTDNNSDVNGWANS
+619 GNNSDVNGWANS
-634 TNYWNYS
+634 KSYWNYS

-679 CISRNRDEDG
+679 CISRNRDENG

-714 YPALGGDAKLNIEY
+714 YPALGGDAKLKIEY
-728 QGYFTSTFGS
+728 RGYFTSTFGS

-758 DASWL
+758 GAGWL
-763 RAKLGVRCVRTLAS
+763 SPELGVRCVRTLAS
-777 LKADPTPVS
+777 LDADPTPVS
-786 SYDARTHIISLSTLD
+786 NYDASTHIISLSTLD

-834 KDTLRSVTVSG
+834 KNLLSSVTVSG
-845 STKRGFTFSDVSSDN
+845 STKTGFTFSDVSSDN

-869 QDGETAGQGRWRIP
+869 QDRETAGQGRWRIP

-933 TAYEYSSRA
+933 TAYQYSSRA

>member
-138 LSLKSLD
+138 LSSLSLD
-145 DLKSYLVENTYESSQ
+145 ALKSYLVENTYESSQ

-180 LQPENNNI
+180 LHPENNNI

-288 KNGIKIEDQRSREI
+288 KEGIQLNNQRSREI
-302 HNLGYY
+302 HNLDYY
-308 TEDEGSYSEFFNAP
+308 TAEGSNTEFLNAP
-322 ENAAYV
+322 DNAAYV

-515 FYLESDDY
+515 FYLESGDY

-534 YDDIPLTEF
+534 YSDIPLAEF

-583 YNLSLTQKGYNPFG
+583 YNLSLTQEGYNPFG

-604 PAVTWSGSDRVDGDG
+604 PAVTWRGGSDRVDGDTG
-619 GVTDNNSDVNGWANS
+619 NNSDVNGWANS
-634 TNYWNYS
+634 KTYWNS
-641 SSSPWSEFI
+641 SSWSNFI

-679 CISRNRDEDG
+679 CISRNRDENG
-689 DGVIDESEVK
+689 DGVIDDSEVK

-714 YPALGGDAKLNIEY
+714 YPALGGDAKLKIEY
-728 QGYFTSTFGS
+728 RGYFTSTFGS

-758 DASWL
+758 GAGWL
-763 RAKLGVRCVRTLAS
+763 SPELGVRCVRTLAS
-777 LKADPTPVS
+777 LDANPTPVS
-786 SYDARTHIISLSTLD
+786 SYDASTHIISLSTLD

-834 KDTLRSVTVSG
+834 KNLLSSVTVSG
-845 STKRGFTFSDVSSDN
+845 STKTGFTFSDVSSDD

-869 QDGETAGQGRWRIP
+869 QGGETAGQGRWRIP

-913 NSPVNAG
+913 NPPVNAG
-920 YVYLSEGGNTVLT
+920 YVYLSEDGNTVLT
-933 TAYEYSSRA
+933 TSDGYSSRA

>member
-1 MRKSIKMSA
+1 
-10 FAAAIVAA
+10 
-18 AMLSSCENQIESVEK
+18 
-33 DLPTSLTIR
+33 
-42 ISAPAPVEVST
+42 
-53 RATDLQE
+53 
-60 TNVTSLALFF
+60 
-70 YRKDNYLDH
+70 
-79 PKAVITLDSEAIK
+79 
-92 KVEDKTPTNYV
+92 
-103 YTLTVQD
+103 
-110 DELTSGDYYLYAIAN
+110 
-125 YNTSNFGQLDMSE
+125 
-138 LSLKSLD
+138 
-145 DLKSYLVENTYESSQ
+145 
-160 MTENSLL
+160 
-167 MTGVFGRGDGSIT
+167 
-180 LQPENNNI
+180 
-188 TSEQIHLRRIVSKI
+188 
-202 NFSFVNGEG
+202 
-211 VSFVPKT
+211 
-218 YSICGFPLNCTLFE
+218 
-232 RYGWTNKNGVLDNVS
+232 
-247 GTFPGNFAF
+247 
-256 KLDPEVNTQ
+256 
-265 LLDID
+265 
-270 CSGSNSFSF
+270 
-279 YMYESAQYP
+279 
-288 KNGIKIEDQRSREI
+288 
-302 HNLGYY
+302 
-308 TEDEGSYSEFFNAP
+308 
-322 ENAAYV
+322 
-328 VISGIYS
+328 
-335 GPGKEAGSTVSGNV
+335 
-349 SYTIH
+349 
-354 LGDFSTSGS
+354 
-363 FDNFTV
+363 
-369 RRNTK
+369 
-374 YNYRVTVNGVN
+374 
-385 SIITEATAA
+385 
-394 AGADYS
+394 
-400 SIDSGA
+400 
-406 EGDILNV
+406 
-413 NAGTTNIT
+413 
-421 VDSHY
+421 
-426 ETVMVKM
+426 
-433 PKFSP
+433 
-438 NKFSLKVITPKV
+438 
-450 NSIYSS
+450 
-456 TAAESKTAAESER
+456 
-469 PADVSWIKFVKP
+469 
-481 TSATELPKYPGSRK
+481 
-495 PEDMCDIYALLKN
+495 MCDIYALLKN

-523 YYTAAFVDEYF
+523 YYTAAFVDEDF

-807 SGSQSSEYLAHFR
+807 SGSQSAEYLAHVR

-834 KDTLRSVTVSG
+834 KNLLSSVTVSG
-845 STKRGFTFSDVSSDN
+845 STKTGFTFSDVSSDD

-869 QDGETAGQGRWRIP
+869 QDTETAGQGRWRIP

-908 YRQYD
+908 YRRYD
-913 NSPVNAG
+913 DTKVNAG

-933 TAYEYSSRA
+933 TSNGYSSRA
-942 LSIRCVR
+942 FSIRCVR

>member
-1 MRKSIKMSA
+1 MSA

-18 AMLSSCENQIESVEK
+18 AMLSSCVNQIESVEK

-70 YRKDNYLDH
+70 YRKDNYLNH
-79 PKAVITLDSEAIK
+79 PKAVITLDSEALK
-92 KVEDKTPTNYV
+92 TVQVKTPTNYV
-103 YTLTVQD
+103 YTLKVQD
-110 DELTSGDYYLYAIAN
+110 EELTSGDYYLYAIAN
-125 YNTSNFGQLDMSE
+125 YNTSNFGQLNMSE
-138 LSLKSLD
+138 LSLLSLD

-167 MTGVFGRGDGSIT
+167 MTGVFGRKDGSIT

-232 RYGWTNKNGVLDNVS
+232 RYGWTNKNGGLDNVS

-270 CSGSNSFSF
+270 CSGSDSFSF
-279 YMYESAQYP
+279 YMYESAQP
-288 KNGIKIEDQRSREI
+288 NGIKIGDQRSREI
-302 HNLGYY
+302 HNLDYY
-308 TEDEGSYSEFFNAP
+308 TNEDSYTEFLNAP

-328 VISGIYS
+328 VISGIYN
-335 GPGKEAGSTVSGNV
+335 GPGKEEGSTVSGKV

-354 LGDFSTSGS
+354 LGDFSTQSGS

-385 SIITEATAA
+385 SIITEATAGA
-394 AGADYS
+394 VADYP

-406 EGDILNV
+406 AGDILKV

-456 TAAESKTAAESER
+456 TAAESER

-481 TSATELPKYPGSRK
+481 TSSTALPKYPGSDK
-495 PEDMCDIYALLKN
+495 PGFCDIYTLLAD
-508 IEAGAQT
+508 IEGGT
-515 FYLESDDY
+515 KTYYLESGDY

-583 YNLSLTQKGYNPFG
+583 YNLSLTQDGYNPFG

-604 PAVTWSGSDRVDGDG
+604 PAVTWSGSDHVDGDRG
-619 GVTDNNSDVNGWANS
+619 NNSDVNGWANS
-634 TNYWNYS
+634 KNYWNS
-641 SSSPWSEFI
+641 SSWSNFI

-679 CISRNRDEDG
+679 CISRNRDENG
-689 DGVIDESEVK
+689 DGVIDDSEVK

-714 YPALGGDAKLNIEY
+714 YPALGGDAKLKIEY
-728 QGYFTSTFGS
+728 RGYFTSTFGT
-738 GSGNK
+738 GKGNK

-758 DASWL
+758 GAGWL
-763 RAKLGVRCVRTLAS
+763 SPELGVRCVRTLAS
-777 LKADPTPVS
+777 LDANPTPVS
-786 SYDARTHIISLSTLD
+786 SYDASTHIISLSTLD

-834 KDTLRSVTVSG
+834 KNLLSSVTVSG
-845 STKRGFTFSDVSSDN
+845 STKTGFTFSDVSSDD

-869 QDGETAGQGRWRIP
+869 QGGETAGQGRWRIP

-896 DAMLNTRARTVY
+896 DAMLGTRARTVY
-908 YRQYD
+908 YRRYD
-913 NSPVNAG
+913 GTPVNAG

-942 LSIRCVR
+942 FSIRCVR